1 MLLDVQHDV
10 EIARWTAKLPHF
22 APARKPDAGA
32 VLYSSGNLC
41 VDSSLPQHPAF
52 SLTLWARIGDH
63 AARSLARWASPCNA
77 EESLLIAHLST
88 ARTRAAGG
96 RTFSCGGAGAAALF
110 ASLLAAN
117 PYRGLGAEKCFFE
130 LLSQIFAQ
138 VGSALNPAA
147 APPAATTKH
156 LAESKEFAKDVAE
169 ILKHG
174 RGEA

>member
-32 VLYSSGNLC
+32 FLYSSVNVC
-41 VDSSLPQHPAF
+41 VDSSLRQHPAF

-88 ARTRAAGG
+88 ARTRAAGS
-96 RTFSCGGAGAAALF
+96 RTFSWGGARAAALF
-110 ASLLAAN
+110 AILLAAN
-117 PYRGLGAEKCFFE
+117 RCSGLASQKGFFE
-130 LLSQIFAQ
+130 LRSPL
-138 VGSALNPAA
+138 
-147 APPAATTKH
+147 
-156 LAESKEFAKDVAE
+156 
-169 ILKHG
+169 
-174 RGEA
+174 